1 MQRYTA
7 RMTKQ
12 NMNLFNLLESEPVV
26 VEPAA
31 NTLAKSLRLQRLL
44 ATLFIRLP
52 QTQLRMLIA

>member
-7 RMTKQ
+7 CMTKQ

-26 VEPAA
+26 VEQAA
-31 NTLAKSLRLQRLL
+31 NTLAKFPRLQRLL

>member
-7 RMTKQ
+7 CMTKQ

-26 VEPAA
+26 EPAA
-31 NTLAKSLRLQRLL
+31 NTLAKFPRLQRLL